1 MAHPMGSAAFHYISV
16 TLPWYPLMPPAS
28 IGAHEIERMEQYLV
42 FGVPYCA
49 GLAAREYAAN
59 QAVARN
65 MATYL
70 ASVSTTATDPQARVA
85 ALRVAAAFSAFPCAY
100 PGRQLPVIAPPAP
113 QPSDPPFAL
122 RSPDLGKVPDAD
134 QETAADLVVRYDT
147 DAARSATTWKNAE
160 TLRLSLVVKGM
171 TLNTQTA
178 TALGR
183 LQPLYDDAASALRAH
198 NWDEALSN
206 LQAAEAT
213 TQKVA
218 ATVGH

>member
-1 MAHPMGSAAFHYISV
+1 MNPVPMALALAGVLGTIFAGDAQAQVVVGPRWGRSG
-16 TLPWYPLMPPAS
+16 TGRLGMPPAS

-113 QPSDPPFAL
+113 QP
-122 RSPDLGKVPDAD
+122 
-134 QETAADLVVRYDT
+134 
-147 DAARSATTWKNAE
+147 
-160 TLRLSLVVKGM
+160 
-171 TLNTQTA
+171 
-178 TALGR
+178 
-183 LQPLYDDAASALRAH
+183 
-198 NWDEALSN
+198 
-206 LQAAEAT
+206 
-213 TQKVA
+213 
-218 ATVGH
+218 